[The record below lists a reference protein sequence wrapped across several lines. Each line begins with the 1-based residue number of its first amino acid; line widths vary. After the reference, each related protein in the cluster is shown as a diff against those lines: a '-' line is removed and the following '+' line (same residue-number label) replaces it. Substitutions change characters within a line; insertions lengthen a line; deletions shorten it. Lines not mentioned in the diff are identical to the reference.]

1 MSSNDVIR
9 YAIGAALLAIVIG
22 VIVFLCFL
30 ARFAAIKRH
39 YREAGLS
46 RGNANFLFEMRSTK
60 DWKTL
65 TPVLALAVTFWP
77 GVSREVK
84 EGFERRMETFK
95 EQLGEFWLPM
105 SVSVA
110 HDVRTAIE
118 AGEGEDSGQRYLDI
132 LEEALPRVDDVAEYC
147 RLTMEF
153 GLVSAT
159 VAAKDGLPLDYARA
173 MFPPAPTFA
182 RPLSKQEYF
191 RGEYTPR
198 DAFEF
203 KKAAAVIPLEYA
215 RVLALPTQ
223 DHD

>member
-9 YAIGAALLAIVIG
+9 YAIGAALLSVVIG

-30 ARFAAIKRH
+30 ARFAAIKRR

-46 RGNANFLFEMRSTK
+46 RGNASFLFEMRGTK

-65 TPVLALAVTFWP
+65 TPVLALAVAFWP
-77 GVSREVK
+77 GVSQEVK
-84 EGFERRMETFK
+84 EGFERRMENFK

-118 AGEGEDSGQRYLDI
+118 AGERGDSSQRYLDI
-132 LEEALPRVDDVAEYC
+132 LEDTLARVDDVAEYC

-153 GLVSAT
+153 GLVSASAI
-159 VAAKDGLPLDYARA
+159 VKDGLPLDYARA
-173 MFPPAPTFA
+173 MYPPAPTFA
-182 RPLSKQEYF
+182 RPLSKQEYL
-191 RGEYTPR
+191 RGEYTPH
-198 DAFEF
+198 DIFKF
-203 KKAAAVIPLEYA
+203 KKAVTI
-215 RVLALPTQ
+215 
-223 DHD
+223 

>member
-1 MSSNDVIR
+1 MSSDDVIR
-9 YAIGAALLAIVIG
+9 YAIGGASIVAIVG
-22 VIVFLCFL
+22 VIVFLAFL
-30 ARFAAIKRH
+30 ARFSAIKHR

-65 TPVLALAVTFWP
+65 TPVLALAVAFWP

-95 EQLGEFWLPM
+95 DQLGEFWLPM
-105 SVSVA
+105 SVSIA

-118 AGEGEDSGQRYLDI
+118 AGDGDGSGQRYLDI
-132 LEEALPRVDDVAEYC
+132 LEEALPHVDDVAGYC

-182 RPLSKQEYF
+182 RPLSKQEYL

-198 DAFEF
+198 DIFEF
-203 KKAAAVIPLEYA
+203 ETAVT
-215 RVLALPTQ
+215 V
-223 DHD
+223 